1 MMPSP
6 HLNLIKDNPSKEMTR
21 TPTLE
26 TPGLPLEAPSKKI
39 AADDEIDQKEL
50 NATLSP
56 RYLHGG
62 EKTGLIIRF
71 PTTFEQDPNRNESG
85 KEETG

>member
-1 MMPSP
+1 
-6 HLNLIKDNPSKEMTR
+6 MTR
-21 TPTLE
+21 PPAPV

-56 RYLHGG
+56 RYLHEGD
-62 EKTGLIIRF
+62 KTGLIRSF
-71 PTTFEQDPNRNESG
+71 PTTFEQDPNRNEAG